1 MKRAIVAGAVVAS
14 LALAGPA
21 SAATPTERKL
31 QREVN
36 TLKRD
41 VAALKTQVRQLRNGF
56 GTGENQQMGVI
67 GLNQFVNLLVAL
79 QFCSTALSADAF
91 QATWAVMDQKPGGAT
106 IGPQQTVND
115 AGACT
120 AVQVARSSAS
130 PPSLAPF
137 HAFFRILQFRT
148 MFGGGF

>member
-56 GTGENQQMGVI
+56 GTGENQQLGVV
-67 GLNQFVNLLVAL
+67 GLNQFLNVLLAL
-79 QFCSTALSADAF
+79 EFCNAAITADAF
-91 QATWAVMDQKPGGAT
+91 QGTWTVLDQKPGGT
-106 IGPQQTVND
+106 TVGPQQAVND
-115 AGACT
+115 AGACN
-120 AVQVARSSAS
+120 AVEVARSSAS

>member
-36 TLKRD
+36 TLKKD

-56 GTGENQQMGVI
+56 GTGDERNLGVV
-67 GLNQFVNLLVAL
+67 GLNQVLNFTLAL
-79 QFCSTALSADAF
+79 EFCSAALSADAF
-91 QATWAVMDQKPGGAT
+91 QATWTVLDQKPGGPT
-106 IGPQQTVND
+106 VGPQQAVND
-115 AGACT
+115 GGACD
-120 AVQVARSSAS
+120 ALEIARSGAS
-130 PPSLAPF
+130 PPNLTPF
-137 HAFFRILQFRT
+137 HAFFRVLQFRT
-148 MFGGGF
+148 LFGGGF